1 MALQI
6 CQLNHRHPACPTCR
20 FSMQNWCPYMSMADR
35 KMDSTWLCRSSYE
48 GRWEAMRTC
57 RARSATLALVV
68 LLSCVSSVR
77 MAMSSSVRVGSR
89 PHSWSYREKLGT
101 NILIMSGLESQ
112 IKCKCFIISQL
123 LLHLT
128 IHWLKTTKQ
137 SFILNFLCFKILTVY
152 SQSAWW
158 PESSSLLLLHERIC
172 SWAHWTCPL
181 CFPLVVQIHTC
192 HSDLKEIH
200 TYTQTNSK
208 LIQLITIRY

>member
-137 SFILNFLCFKILTVY
+137 SFILTFCVLKFWPCTHNQHGDQRVLLCYFCMREYVVEHIGHVPFVFL
-152 SQSAWW
+152 S
-158 PESSSLLLLHERIC
+158 
-172 SWAHWTCPL
+172 
-181 CFPLVVQIHTC
+181 
-192 HSDLKEIH
+192 
-200 TYTQTNSK
+200 
-208 LIQLITIRY
+208 